1 MNIKESVFTTDESLV
16 KFVAKPVFSALGPKL
31 GNDLGKVQ
39 KQIRGF
45 FFFKKKKYVFNFLKN
60 KCRNESRSN

>member
-45 FFFKKKKYVFNFLKN
+45 FFLKKKNMYLTF
-60 KCRNESRSN
+60 